1 MNNQYTRRGNTQQNA
16 HVSNNAVMLNLF
28 QPLHLNS
35 LLHKEDEVLN
45 QVQDDNVIQTARGFT
60 LIELLV
66 VVLIIGILA
75 AVAVPQYQFA
85 VEKARATEA
94 VITLNYIHKQ
104 LMLKGLECGYTYA
117 CIQQNGFDYLEL
129 PGYTENEND
138 YTSYDSND
146 GKWNISLDMSVVIG
160 RYNESTMHDLYEL
173 VYDIGDWENLPTA
186 TKLCSSYSSIG
197 NKICKSLE
205 SQGFTF
211 DTVYEEN

>member
-16 HVSNNAVMLNLF
+16 HISNNAVMLNSF

-35 LLHKEDEVLN
+35 LLHKEDEILN

-85 VEKARATEA
+85 VEKARASEGI
-94 VITLNYIHKQ
+94 ITLKYIYDKI
-104 LMLKGLECGYTYA
+104 MLKGLECGYTTD
-117 CIQQNGFDYLEL
+117 CIANNGFDYLEMKNVDDTYVKTEHWECNL
-129 PGYTENEND
+129 DLAIFCTRIRGNEELYTIGYETND
-138 YTSYDSND
+138 QWDTF
-146 GKWNISLDMSVVIG
+146 
-160 RYNESTMHDLYEL
+160 
-173 VYDIGDWENLPTA
+173 PTA
-186 TKLCSSYSSIG
+186 TKVCRSRSNLG